1 MQFKNLKF
9 TEEKILKLLESLDF
23 HNIKSYEKE
32 IKFSWSINSNPNG
45 CCLFKNSLYF
55 TYWSKN
61 LKGDLIELIKNKL
74 ECTYRESFLFLE
86 RFMKEKI
93 NGVVKKQETCYSKFI
108 AQLESMQEEDDYDVY
123 DEKILCDYRSTVSE
137 LFLQDGIGSFSQFY
151 FGIVYDPESTRI
163 GIPIRD
169 IHGDLVGVLG
179 RYNKKHVDGNSAK
192 YLPIIPYKKHLFL
205 FGLYEN
211 MKSIK
216 EDKTLYIVES
226 EKSVLRAFSLGFRNV
241 VALGTCRVN
250 HSQKALIEEL
260 GVEKVVLLLDE
271 GLEDDYYK
279 SVANSLIS
287 NSKLFA
293 YNVFYINANDCGL
306 GRKNCIFDE
315 DEEKIKYILNNK
327 LLEVE
332 YGNEQ

>member
-1 MQFKNLKF
+1 MQFKNLTF
-9 TEEKILKLLESLDF
+9 TEEKILQLLESLGF
-23 HNIKSYEKE
+23 HNIKSNEKE

-45 CCLFKNSLYF
+45 CCLFKSNLYF

-86 RFMKEKI
+86 RFTKEKI
-93 NGVVKKQETCYSKFI
+93 SSGVVAKKQETCYSKFLS
-108 AQLESMQEEDDYDVY
+108 QLESMQDENEYEIY
-123 DEKILCDYRSTVSE
+123 DEKILCDYRTTVSE
-137 LFLQDGIGSFSQFY
+137 LFLRDGIGIFSQFY
-151 FGIVYDPESTRI
+151 FGLVYDQESTRI

-169 IHGDLVGVLG
+169 INGNLVGILG

-211 MKSIK
+211 KENIK
-216 EDKTLYIVES
+216 KDKVLYIVES

-250 HSQKALIEEL
+250 HSQKSLIEEL
-260 GVEKVVLLLDE
+260 GVEKVILLLDE
-271 GLEDDYYK
+271 GLEDEYYK

-287 NSKLFA
+287 DSKLFA
-293 YNVFYINANDCGL
+293 YKVFYINSNDCGL
-306 GRKNCIFDE
+306 GKKNCVFDE
-315 DEEKIKYILNNK
+315 DEEKIKYILENK

-332 YGNEQ
+332 YGE